1 MDPEKLKRRQS
12 LKVITS
18 EIIMFLSVVVTVAV
32 LALIVSG
39 YWLNSN
45 FEVERQGMLQISS
58 VPTGADVIIDGESSW
73 LQKTNTSKVLSSGEH
88 SVTLAKEGYDSW
100 SKTINISEGLL
111 YRLHYPRLFLKER
124 ELESVL
130 DVNGSTMA
138 SISPDHNSL
147 LLLNNT
153 TKWTL
158 IELNSENPTSKSLDV
173 SALFPNANI
182 ANGAEVGLLP
192 TSITSINWS
201 RDNNHALVQS
211 GTDTTKEWILLD
223 IKNPLNSV
231 NLSREF
237 NYNFTKMQILNHNAS
252 DILAVQDGNLYKI
265 DIPRK
270 QISTI
275 LVNDITNYD
284 HYGNEIVFVAAN
296 PDNSDISD
304 ISQTEENYYIGLL
317 EVNSGK
323 ITTLKYISSS
333 AQVAISKFYDDKYIT
348 VVKDNIITV
357 YKYNN
362 FEEYSN
368 FTLNFT
374 PDAITV
380 GHDGEFV
387 VMSPGPQIA
396 TLDMEANEV
405 REWSVDGSTYGWLDD
420 NMIYSIKD
428 GELYVYD
435 FDGLNRRALADNA
448 SSHFPVTISDNTWLY
463 YFSDDYLVREWL
475 SPR

>member
-1 MDPEKLKRRQS
+1 MDLEKLKRRQS

-192 TSITSINWS
+192 ASITSINWS

-211 GTDTTKEWILLD
+211 GTDAAKEWILLD

-237 NYNFTKMQILNHNAS
+237 NYNFAKMQILNHNAS

-275 LVNDITNYD
+275 LINDIANYD

-304 ISQTEENYYIGLL
+304 ISQAEENYYIGLL

-368 FTLNFT
+368 FMLNFT
-374 PDAITV
+374 PNAITV

-387 VMSPGPQIA
+387 VMSSGPQIA

-405 REWSVDGSTYGWLDD
+405 REWSVDGNTYGWLDD
-420 NMIYSIKD
+420 NMIYSIQD

-448 SSHFPVTISDNTWLY
+448 SSHFPVTISDNKWLY